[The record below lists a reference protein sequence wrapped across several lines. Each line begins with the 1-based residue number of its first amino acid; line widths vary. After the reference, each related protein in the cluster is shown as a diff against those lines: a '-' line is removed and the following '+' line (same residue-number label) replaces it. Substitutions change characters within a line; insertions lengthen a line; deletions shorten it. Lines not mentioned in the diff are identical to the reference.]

1 MQNNT
6 KKQKNFSEIIL
17 LITADVSIKNSRKV
31 TLDSDFIAKNCDG
44 KFVAHFNWP
53 LSLQLKYFK

>member
-6 KKQKNFSEIIL
+6 EKQKKFSEIIP

-44 KFVAHFNWP
+44 KFVAHFN
-53 LSLQLKYFK
+53 